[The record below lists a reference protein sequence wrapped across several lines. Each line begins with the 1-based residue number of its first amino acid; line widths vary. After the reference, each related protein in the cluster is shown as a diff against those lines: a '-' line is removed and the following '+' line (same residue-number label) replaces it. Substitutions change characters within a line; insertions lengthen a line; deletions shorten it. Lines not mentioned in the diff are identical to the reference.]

1 MSRRKVAR
9 IEDRKEVPYLV
20 EVGFHASINIK
31 VPSVG
36 SPER

>member
-9 IEDRKEVPYLV
+9 IKDRKEVRYLV
-20 EVGFHASINIK
+20 EVGFHASISIK

-36 SPER
+36 LPKR